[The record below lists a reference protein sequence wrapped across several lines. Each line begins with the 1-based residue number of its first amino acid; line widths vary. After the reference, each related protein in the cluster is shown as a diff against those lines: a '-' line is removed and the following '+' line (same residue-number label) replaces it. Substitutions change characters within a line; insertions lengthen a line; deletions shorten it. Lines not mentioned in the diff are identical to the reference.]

1 MPGDSP
7 EWICDSL
14 ENNKSNKKP
23 MFSSRGSATSFISR
37 WVSSGTTNTGIKV
50 EMLLPNFNA
59 SEFKFCG
66 RAETVSKQP
75 GLIK

>member
-1 MPGDSP
+1 
-7 EWICDSL
+7 
-14 ENNKSNKKP
+14 
-23 MFSSRGSATSFISR
+23 MFSSKGSATSFISR